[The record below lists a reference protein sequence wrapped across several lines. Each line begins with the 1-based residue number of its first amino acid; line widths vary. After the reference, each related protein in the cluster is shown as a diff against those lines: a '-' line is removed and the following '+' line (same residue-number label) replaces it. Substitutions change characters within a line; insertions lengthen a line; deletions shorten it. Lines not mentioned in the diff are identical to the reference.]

1 MGQIR
6 NIAGNNLCLVRDRIA
21 TPALG
26 AVLSTQDLG
35 QSGVSAFK
43 WSALST
49 GSRFLLQLV
58 AQVVLARTLGPEAY
72 GVFAIGIVVLTF
84 ANFVSGFG
92 FSWSLLQRAQVSDED
107 VRFAW
112 TWQLMVGLAAMF
124 ALYSLAPWLAQYFRE
139 PRAQSVIEWLSLA
152 CLINAAASP
161 ATYLL
166 QRDLHFRTVGLIQV
180 GSYAVGYLAVGVPMA
195 LFGWGTASLVAAWLV
210 QCSVVCVASYAAK
223 PHRVW
228 PLFWY
233 ADAGAAL
240 NTGRAVF
247 LTNVVNWVLNNLDR
261 ILIARLLNAHAL
273 GLYNVAYNL
282 ATQPNALLLGAL
294 QPAFLA
300 AGARLQNE
308 LQRLGRAYQQMLAA
322 LLVLTVPAFVFLAL
336 ISHDIVLILYGKQW
350 AEAGWVLGILFLAMP
365 AYVIWGI
372 STPVLW
378 NAGRKHYEFALQ
390 IPVIGLGLLGFYFF
404 ASQGIRV
411 AATVAAALLLV
422 RAVVMAA
429 AAFHALSLSPKS
441 VLPDAVRGLLLA
453 SICVACVLT
462 AQGAVARF
470 DMPLLSVAASTVT
483 TFLVLALLMLVRPHL
498 LGEHTNAMIVRFSP
512 RLAGRLG
519 KPSDKVYADGLGE
532 QRL

>member
-1 MGQIR
+1 M
-6 NIAGNNLCLVRDRIA
+6 
-21 TPALG
+21 
-26 AVLSTQDLG
+26 STQDLG

-43 WSALST
+43 WSAVST

-58 AQVVLARTLGPEAY
+58 AQVILARTLGPEAY

-92 FSWSLLQRAQVSDED
+92 FSWSLLQRAEVRDED
-107 VRFAW
+107 IRFAW
-112 TWQLMVGLAAMF
+112 TWQLMVGLATMV
-124 ALYSLAPWLAQYFRE
+124 ALYFLAPWLAAYFNE
-139 PRAQSVIEWLSLA
+139 PRAQPVIEWLSLA
-152 CLINAAASP
+152 CLLNAAASP

-166 QRDLHFRTVGLIQV
+166 QRDLNFRTVGLIQV
-180 GSYAVGYLAVGVPMA
+180 GSYALGYVAVGVPMA
-195 LFGWGTASLVAAWLV
+195 LLGWGTASLVAAWLV
-210 QCSVVCVASYAAK
+210 QCAAVCVASYAAK

-308 LQRLGRAYQQMLAA
+308 LLRLGRAYQQMLAA

-336 ISHDIVLILYGKQW
+336 ISSDIVLVLYGKQW

-390 IPVIGLGLLGFYFF
+390 IPVIGLGFLGFYFF
-404 ASQGIRV
+404 ASLGIR
-411 AATVAAALLLV
+411 AAAAVAAAMLLA
-422 RAVVMAA
+422 RAVVMSA
-429 AAFHALSLSPKS
+429 AAFKALNLSPMS

-453 SICVACVLT
+453 LACTVSVLL

-470 DMPLLSVAASTVT
+470 EMPMLSIAASGGATL
-483 TFLVLALLMLVRPHL
+483 LVLALLMHFRPQL
-498 LGEHTNAMIVRFSP
+498 LGEHTNTMIIRFVP
-512 RLAGRLG
+512 TLAGRLG
-519 KPSDKVYADGLGE
+519 KRGAGDYADYLGE
-532 QRL
+532 PRH

>member
-1 MGQIR
+1 M
-6 NIAGNNLCLVRDRIA
+6 
-21 TPALG
+21 
-26 AVLSTQDLG
+26 STQDLG

-49 GSRFLLQLV
+49 GSRFALQLV
-58 AQVVLARTLGPEAY
+58 AQVILARTLGPEAY
-72 GVFAIGIVVLTF
+72 GIFAIGIVILTF

-92 FSWSLLQRAQVSDED
+92 FSWSLLQRAQVTDD
-107 VRFAW
+107 DIRFAW
-112 TWQLMVGLAAMF
+112 TWQLMVGLATMV
-124 ALYSLAPWLAQYFRE
+124 ALYFLAPWLAAYFKE
-139 PRAQSVIEWLSLA
+139 PRAQPVIEWLSLA
-152 CLINAAASP
+152 CLLNAAASP

-166 QRDLHFRTVGLIQV
+166 QRDLNFRMVGLIQV
-180 GSYAVGYLAVGVPMA
+180 GSYAVGYVAVGVPMA
-195 LFGWGTASLVAAWLV
+195 LLGWGTASLVAAWLV
-210 QCSVVCVASYAAK
+210 QCAAVCVASYAAK
-223 PHRVW
+223 PHRVR
-228 PLFWY
+228 PLLWY

-336 ISHDIVLILYGKQW
+336 ISNDIVLILYGKQW

-390 IPVIGLGLLGFYFF
+390 IPIIGLGFLGFYFF
-404 ASQGIRV
+404 ASHGIRV
-411 AATVAAALLLV
+411 AAAVAATMLLA
-422 RAVVMAA
+422 RAVVMSL
-429 AAFHALSLSPKS
+429 AAFNALSLSPKS

-453 SICVACVLT
+453 LVCAVCVLV

-470 DMPLLSVAASTVT
+470 EMPVLSVAASGAT
-483 TFLVLALLMLVRPHL
+483 TLLVLALLAIFRPQL
-498 LGEHTNAMIVRFSP
+498 LGEHTNSMIIRFVP
-512 RLAGRLG
+512 TLAGRLG
-519 KPSDKVYADGLGE
+519 KPGADVYAEYLGKP
-532 QRL
+532 RL

>member
-1 MGQIR
+1 MEQLR
-6 NIAGNNLCLVRDRIA
+6 NAARNYRGHVRDCSA
-21 TPALG
+21 APAAG
-26 AVLSTQDLG
+26 AALSAPDLG

-58 AQVVLARTLGPEAY
+58 AQVILARTLGPEAY

-84 ANFVSGFG
+84 AGFVSGFG
-92 FSWSLLQRAQVSDED
+92 FSWSLLQRAEVRDED
-107 VRFAW
+107 IRFAW
-112 TWQLMVGLAAMF
+112 TWQLLVGFATMF
-124 ALYSLAPWLAQYFRE
+124 ALYFMAPSLAEYFRE

-152 CLINAAASP
+152 CLLNAAASP

-166 QRDLHFRTVGLIQV
+166 QRDLNFRTVGLIQV
-180 GSYAVGYLAVGVPMA
+180 GSYAAGYIAVGVPMA
-195 LFGWGTASLVAAWLV
+195 LLGWGTASLVAAWLV
-210 QCSVVCVASYAAK
+210 QSGVVFIASYAAK
-223 PHRVW
+223 PHRVL

-233 ADAGAAL
+233 EDAGAAL

-322 LLVLTVPAFVFLAL
+322 LLVLSVPAFVFLAM
-336 ISHDIVLILYGKQW
+336 ISNDIVLILYGQQW

-390 IPVIGLGLLGFYFF
+390 IPIIGLGLLGFYFF

-411 AATVAAALLLV
+411 AAAVAAALLFG

-429 AAFHALSLSPKS
+429 AAFNALKLSSMS
-441 VLPDAVRGLLLA
+441 VLPDAARGLLLA
-453 SICVACVLT
+453 IVCVASVLV
-462 AQGAVARF
+462 AQAAVARF
-470 DMPLLSVAASTVT
+470 EMPLLSVAASTVT
-483 TFLVLALLMLVRPHL
+483 TFLVLALLMLVWPHL
-498 LGEHTNAMIVRFSP
+498 LGERTNAMIIRFFP
-512 RLAGRLG
+512 ALAGRLG
-519 KPSDKVYADGLGE
+519 KPGNDVYAECLGE
-532 QRL
+532 PRL

>member
-1 MGQIR
+1 MGQVR
-6 NIAGNNLCLVRDRIA
+6 HLVGNPLCHVRYRTA
-21 TPALG
+21 TPASG
-26 AVLSTQDLG
+26 AALSTEDLG

-49 GSRFLLQLV
+49 GFRFLLQLV
-58 AQVVLARTLGPEAY
+58 AQVILARSLGPEAY

-84 ANFVSGFG
+84 AGFVSGFG
-92 FSWSLLQRAQVSDED
+92 FSWSLLQRAKVTDED
-107 VRFAW
+107 IRFAW
-112 TWQLMVGLAAMF
+112 TWQLMVGLVAMVS
-124 ALYSLAPWLAQYFRE
+124 LYFMAPWLAGYFRE

-152 CLINAAASP
+152 CLLNAAASP

-166 QRDLHFRTVGLIQV
+166 QRDLNFRTVGLIQV
-180 GSYAVGYLAVGVPMA
+180 GSYAAGYVAVGVPMA
-195 LFGWGTASLVAAWLV
+195 LLGWGTASLVAAWLV
-210 QCSVVCVASYAAK
+210 QCGVVFIASYAAK
-223 PHRVW
+223 PHRVA

-240 NTGRAVF
+240 NTGKAVF
-247 LTNVVNWVLNNLDR
+247 FTNVVNWVLNNLDR

-336 ISHDIVLILYGKQW
+336 ISNDIVLILYGQQW
-350 AEAGWVLGILFLAMP
+350 AEAGCVLAILFLAMP

-390 IPVIGLGLLGFYFF
+390 IPVIGLGFMGFYFF

-411 AATVAAALLLV
+411 AASVAAAMLV
-422 RAVVMAA
+422 LRAVVMST
-429 AAFHALSLSPKS
+429 AAFKALRLSPKS

-453 SICVACVLT
+453 LVCVVCVLA

-470 DMPLLSVAASTVT
+470 ELPLLSVAASGAT
-483 TFLVLALLMLVRPHL
+483 TLLALALLMLVRPHF
-498 LGEHTNAMIVRFSP
+498 LGEQTNAMIIRFFP
-512 RLAGRLG
+512 VLARRLG
-519 KPSDKVYADGLGE
+519 KQGTGVYADYLGE
-532 QRL
+532 PRL